1 MANGLAKRLFLGRR
15 AILWIGLA
23 LVASMAFA
31 QRAAAVDTSAC
42 NFQNGLGSF
51 SSTNQPGDCWRP
63 YNDSSPFNRQLP
75 QGAPLASGSS
85 SMVNH
90 LLAGGQVGYL
100 VAGDP
105 QRDGGVPIYWSQPS
119 DPVYTLHCTKP
130 WGRCAIEGM
139 QIHVPASAE
148 PTGGFATPGNDH
160 DAHMTIVDQQSGW
173 EYDLWNVQSKT
184 GSTINFGWG
193 GKTRIDGDGLGSA
206 AVAAD
211 YGSIAGP
218 IRVQELRDGLINH
231 ALTMAVPC
239 TDSQVYPAQ
248 GTGMRCSDAGLPA
261 SSSIAMGSHFELNM
275 SDSQIAAL
283 NVPTWKKT
291 ILTALA
297 KYGAYV
303 SDTTGNADQWGFET
317 ESSQSYTSF
326 GQADPW
332 VQFARSIGL
341 RPYDFNNNGYQ
352 EYWFDLRS
360 DVPWNRLQVVDV
372 CAARGTC
379 PASTQTPPDAGN
391 DPLPAQ
397 SVPAPGS
404 GDAAQGGSAQT
415 DPAAPGTGD
424 PGKCW
429 RDRANWGREYRRSHA
444 RLGPR
449 YRRLLAQMARTCAL
463 GATA

>member
-1 MANGLAKRLFLGRR
+1 MANGLAKRLFLGRT

-63 YNDSSPFNRQLP
+63 YNDSSPFNREIP
-75 QGAPLASGSS
+75 QGAPLASESAGNVS
-85 SMVNH
+85 H

-184 GSTINFGWG
+184 GSTINFSWG

-248 GTGMRCSDAGLPA
+248 GMGMRCSDAGLPA

-275 SDSQIAAL
+275 SNSQIAAL

-297 KYGAYV
+297 TYGAYV

-317 ESSQSYTSF
+317 ESSQSYTSS

-341 RPYDFNNNGYQ
+341 HPYDFNNNGYQ

-379 PASTQTPPDAGN
+379 PESTQSPPDPPS
-391 DPLPAQ
+391 DPQPSQ
-397 SVPAPGS
+397 SSPPPSS
-404 GDAAQGGSAQT
+404 GDAALSASAQP
-415 DPAAPGTGD
+415 DPTAPATGD

-429 RDRANWGREYRRSHA
+429 RDRANWAREYRRTHDRPA
-444 RLGPR
+444 PR
-449 YRRLLAQMARTCAL
+449 FRRVLAQMARTCAL